1 MDGRTVRTDGRRDRR
16 TNGPTPTDQWTD
28 APTDRPTDR
37 STKRPADR
45 PTDLVREWQVLHP
58 PCPGHTACQRTTVT
72 FILHCPA
79 QIRVQRVRH
88 RVPSGSQAALQPLR
102 RRGATAIEAMWST
115 NASPISAAE
124 GDPWWTDLDEA
135 TLQELFE
142 TSPRE
147 SMEFRAASEAGST
160 SSESADDAAY
170 AMQRLSMT
178 VPLWAPIVQMPES
191 PEDRRHTRDAAG
203 HCKICGPDLY
213 HMCLPMSQPTKCPLR
228 NRW

>member
-1 MDGRTVRTDGRRDRR
+1 MSDDDGDFNYPLPSSDSRATSSSSRTEWASSSAATTEEARSDG
-16 TNGPTPTDQWTD
+16 N
-28 APTDRPTDR
+28 R
-37 STKRPADR
+37 SHVEYERQSND
-45 PTDLVREWQVLHP
+45 
-58 PCPGHTACQRTTVT
+58 
-72 FILHCPA
+72 
-79 QIRVQRVRH
+79 
-88 RVPSGSQAALQPLR
+88 
-102 RRGATAIEAMWST
+102 
-115 NASPISAAE
+115 SAAE

-178 VPLWAPIVQMPES
+178 VPLWAPIVQMPEI

-228 NRW
+228 KRW